1 MKDDPNV
8 VYLKHIG
15 EFEEADLD
23 EISKKLSIADFE
35 LDVYNGGGKVTAS
48 LEDFSFISFLALNSP
63 IMIEFLKGVGTNAG
77 WDVMKQVIILAR
89 SKVLGKK
96 YHKLTSTTREE
107 KEITFGLK
115 IKLDK
120 NSKFDFELKGNLS
133 DEVIGES
140 LDKALDFLKAQMKNT
155 EYKHPPYLRYSTEEK
170 KWITVDVLEE
180 IRKKHKKQNL

>member
-15 EFEEADLD
+15 EFEDTDLD
-23 EISKKLSIADFE
+23 EISKELLNADFE
-35 LDVYNGGGKVTAS
+35 LDVYNGGGKVVAS
-48 LEDFSFISFLALNSP
+48 LEDFSFITFLALNSP
-63 IMIEFLKGVGTNAG
+63 MIIEFLKGVGTNAG

-115 IKLDK
+115 LKLDK
-120 NSKFDFELKGNLS
+120 NSKFDFELKGDLS
-133 DEVIGES
+133 DEIIGES
-140 LDKALDFLKAQMKNT
+140 LDKALDFLKTQIKNT
-155 EYKHPPYLRYSTEEK
+155 EYQHPPYLRYSTKEK
-170 KWITVDVLEE
+170 KWIPVNVLEE
-180 IRKKHKKQNL
+180 IRKKHKK